1 MGKKE
6 VLYTDEFGAV
16 YNMRKKSI
24 VKMGKS
30 TGQSSYTVKSGIEI
44 IEKYCF
50 KSSNLVE
57 INLPDSVRII
67 EEGAFT
73 HCSKLAI
80 LNVGKCLVT
89 VKHSAFQY
97 CTNLNHIHFPE
108 TLTTLEQYVFY
119 YCSGNLRVSFE
130 PGNQHYSSDGRFVY
144 TKDKSKITHVIDNYK
159 NKYITI
165 PNGVVEIAESA
176 FANTIRVIKVQFGND
191 VIKIGDFAFCGS
203 SSLKE
208 IVLSKSLEIIG
219 ENCFKYVPIKQ
230 LTIPEKVHTVGKSA
244 FTKCESLISIEVHPE
259 NKYFKSVNGILY
271 TKKLNNLI
279 LYPCNIS
286 LKSFKIPS
294 TVTKISAGAFYGAY
308 NLNEVKLSKNL
319 EVIEE
324 EAFYCCLYLSKIS
337 WTSKLKRIKKK
348 AFVNCSTLTKLI
360 LPESLKYIDEGAFSF
375 CKSLEY
381 VYIPKSILEIKK
393 EAFLNYQD
401 IIFKI
406 HRNNPNYLARNNRI
420 YEKRENI
427 HYNESWFG
435 GNYDPN
441 APF

>member
-1 MGKKE
+1 MEKQE
-6 VLYTDEFGAV
+6 ILYTDEFGAV
-16 YNMRKKSI
+16 YNMLKKSI
-24 VKMGKS
+24 VKMGEC
-30 TGQSSYTVKSGIEI
+30 TGQSSYTVKSGTEI

-50 KSSNLVE
+50 KSSDLVE
-57 INLPDSVRII
+57 INLPDSVQII

-73 HCSKLAI
+73 HCSKLAT
-80 LNVGKCLVT
+80 LNVGKGLVM
-89 VKHSAFQY
+89 VKYSAFQY
-97 CTNLNHIHFPE
+97 STNLKHIHFPE
-108 TLTTLEQYVFY
+108 SLTTLKPYVFY
-119 YCSGNLRVSFE
+119 NCSGNLRVSFE
-130 PGNQHYSSDGRFVY
+130 PGNQHFCSDSQFVY
-144 TKDKSKITHVIDNYK
+144 SKDKSKITHVVDNYK
-159 NKYITI
+159 NKYLTI
-165 PNGVVEIAESA
+165 PDGVVEIAKSA
-176 FANTIRVIKVQFGND
+176 FANTIRIIKVQLGND
-191 VIKIGDFAFCGS
+191 VKKIGDFAFCGS
-203 SSLKE
+203 GLKE

-219 ENCFKYVPIKQ
+219 ESCFKYVPIEQ
-230 LTIPEKVHTVGKSA
+230 LTIPENVHTIGKSA
-244 FTKCESLISIEVHPE
+244 FAECESLISIDVHPE
-259 NKYFKSVNGILY
+259 NRYFKSVNGILY

-286 LKSFKIPS
+286 FTSFKIPS
-294 TVTKISAGAFYGAY
+294 TVTKISARAFYGAY

-324 EAFYCCLYLSKIS
+324 EAFYCCWYLSKIS

-381 VYIPKSILEIKK
+381 VYIPKNILKIKK

-406 HRNNPNYLARNNRI
+406 HKNNPNYLARDNRI

-427 HYNESWFG
+427 HYSEYWFG